1 MKEEEC
7 CLLVKMVS
15 NPLAQD
21 AQTDRLSDADTI
33 AEQGERIKILLA
45 EVSRLRWDRFL
56 TRISHVYGHFFDR
69 LDFVKKGLVTRDNP
83 PGTGLKGVLYLN
95 LWMRFEIFLFWAA
108 AVATYTPV

>member
-15 NPLAQD
+15 NPLAQE
-21 AQTDRLSDADTI
+21 AQADRLSDADTI

-56 TRISHVYGHFFDR
+56 NLVFYAYGHSF
-69 LDFVKKGLVTRDNP
+69 
-83 PGTGLKGVLYLN
+83 
-95 LWMRFEIFLFWAA
+95 
-108 AVATYTPV
+108 